1 MLRKN
6 NVLQRMRKICCVAFL
21 LLVLAGCRSK
31 TPGDI
36 IQPEKMAAI
45 LYDIHVTDGYIG
57 SIPKQ
62 DSAKKVSAAYYK
74 GIYAKF
80 GIDSVKYT
88 KSMSYYF
95 ANPDVLSGIYV
106 KVTDALKKS
115 KDSLE
120 KINENA
126 VKLEAAKR
134 AKAVK
139 KTKDSLDKIRAKLS
153 PLEIKKLKADSL
165 RKVKTDS
172 LKVVKAVKKTKDSLA
187 KISVKT
193 GNLLNSKP
201 SQTNSSARA
210 RKSKKLIDA
219 KKSIADQKL
228 KSGKA
233 AVEVN

>member
-1 MLRKN
+1 
-6 NVLQRMRKICCVAFL
+6 MRKICCVAFL

-57 SIPKQ
+57 TIPNQ

-115 KDSLE
+115 KDSIE
-120 KINENA
+120 KINEKVA
-126 VKLEAAKR
+126 KLEAAKR

-139 KTKDSLDKIRAKLS
+139 KTKDSLDKIKAKLS
-153 PLEIKKLKADSL
+153 PLEIKKLKADNLKKKADSL

-172 LKVVKAVKKTKDSLA
+172 LKVVKAVQKRKDSLA
-187 KISVKT
+187 KISSKA

-201 SQTNSSARA
+201 SQTSSSARA
-210 RKSKKLIDA
+210 RKSKQLIDA

-228 KSGKA
+228 KSGKT